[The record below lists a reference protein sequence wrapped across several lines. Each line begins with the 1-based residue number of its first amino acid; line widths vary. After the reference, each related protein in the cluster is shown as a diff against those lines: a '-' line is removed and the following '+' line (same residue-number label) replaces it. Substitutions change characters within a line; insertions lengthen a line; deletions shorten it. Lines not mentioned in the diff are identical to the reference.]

1 MGIIKIVRK
10 ECLKYRKISVMQ
22 IAWRERDSYSRIN
35 AAYKA
40 LDINQECVPALIL
53 LAEEECET
61 ILEVEQ
67 MLK

>member
-1 MGIIKIVRK
+1 
-10 ECLKYRKISVMQ
+10 MQ